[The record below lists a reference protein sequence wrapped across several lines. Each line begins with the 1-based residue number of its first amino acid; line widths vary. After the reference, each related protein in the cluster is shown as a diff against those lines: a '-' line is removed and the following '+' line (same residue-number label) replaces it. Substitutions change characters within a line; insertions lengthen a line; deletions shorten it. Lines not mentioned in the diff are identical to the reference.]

1 MNTIYSVSF
10 WKDAGERAAKSAA
23 QAGLLV
29 LGGDAINVITLDWLT
44 LGGAFGGG
52 ALLSLLTSVASA
64 GIANR
69 GTASLTKAIEPAST
83 AVEPPS
89 TAHEGPQTGDGA

>member
-23 QAGLLV
+23 QAAGLALGAGAVNV
-29 LGGDAINVITLDWLT
+29 LTLDWLT
-44 LGGAFGGG
+44 LGGAAAGG
-52 ALLSLLTSVASA
+52 ALLSLITSIGSA

-69 GTASLTKAIEPAST
+69 GTASLTT
-83 AVEPPS
+83 AVEPS
-89 TAHEGPQTGDGA
+89 S